1 MSMYAP
7 IDELTPLR
15 LTLVILLLRPPG
27 DDTLRGITWLA
38 AALALALPSLTR
50 SSWTWLTLAALVF
63 ARIAADWPLADN
75 HIYLL
80 GYWCLG
86 VGLCLTLRPPSHASA
101 ASVAT
106 SAIDRR
112 SREAITAADQ
122 PAAKIGAI
130 GAMSRWLVGCT
141 FLCAI
146 VWKGVLAP
154 DFLDARFFRV
164 TLIADERFAD
174 LARSV
179 GGLSDA
185 QLLANRAALA
195 PLPPGQEP
203 LDGPILVE
211 PPALRRLGLVLTW
224 GGIALEASLAWAF
237 LIAWPAALH
246 RGRHVLLAAF
256 ALITYAAAPVAGF
269 GWLLAAMGLAQC
281 DQQQRAL
288 RVLYVAVFAI
298 VTIYA
303 ETPLVHA
310 LLGAI
315 SR

>member
-1 MSMYAP
+1 MYARRSMIDLGP
-7 IDELTPLR
+7 LNLIDEWTPLR

-27 DDTLRGITWLA
+27 EGPLRGITWLA
-38 AALALALPSLTR
+38 AALALALPSLVR
-50 SSWTWLTLAALVF
+50 SSLTWLTLAALVF
-63 ARIAADWPLADN
+63 ARVASDWPLADN

-86 VGLCLTLRPPSHASA
+86 IGLCLAVRPTATANASA
-101 ASVAT
+101 A
-106 SAIDRR
+106 
-112 SREAITAADQ
+112 ITATA
-122 PAAKIGAI
+122 
-130 GAMSRWLVGCT
+130 AMSRWLVGCT

-164 TLIADERFAD
+164 TLVTDERFAD
-174 LARSV
+174 LARAV
-179 GGLSDA
+179 GGLSDT
-185 QLLANRAALA
+185 QLRINRAALE
-195 PLPPGQEP
+195 PLPRGAEP
-203 LDGPILVE
+203 LDGPILAE

-224 GGIALEASLAWAF
+224 GGIALEAAVAWAF
-237 LIAWPAALH
+237 LSAWPASLH

-281 DQQQRAL
+281 ERRQRAPRL
-288 RVLYVAVFAI
+288 LYVAVFAA

-310 LLGAI
+310 LIGTP
-315 SR
+315 

>member
-1 MSMYAP
+1 MRPARL
-7 IDELTPLR
+7 IDEWTPLR

-27 DDTLRGITWLA
+27 EGALRGITWLA
-38 AALALALPSLTR
+38 AALALALPAIGR
-50 SSWTWLTLAALVF
+50 SSLTWLTLAALVL
-63 ARIAADWPLADN
+63 ARLVADWPLADN

-86 VGLCLTLRPPSHASA
+86 VGLCLGLRPANRPSISDPNSTMRATHATHS
-101 ASVAT
+101 T
-106 SAIDRR
+106 
-112 SREAITAADQ
+112 TALA
-122 PAAKIGAI
+122 
-130 GAMSRWLVGCT
+130 AMSRWLVGCT

-154 DFLDARFFRV
+154 DYLDARFFRV

-174 LARSV
+174 LARTA

-185 QLLANRAALA
+185 QLRDNRTALQ
-195 PLPPGQEP
+195 PLPAGAEL

-224 GGIALEASLAWAF
+224 GGIALEAALAWAF
-237 LIAWPAALH
+237 LSAWPAALH

-256 ALITYAAAPVAGF
+256 ALITYGAAPVAGF

-281 DQQQRAL
+281 DRRQHAPRL
-288 RVLYVAVFAI
+288 MYVAVFVV
-298 VTIYA
+298 VTIYT
-303 ETPLVHA
+303 ETPLVSA
-310 LLGAI
+310 LLNAL
-315 SR
+315 

>member
-1 MSMYAP
+1 MSPSGSPRISSSTYP
-7 IDELTPLR
+7 LIDEWTPLH

-27 DDTLRGITWLA
+27 EGVLRGITWLVP
-38 AALALALPSLTR
+38 ALALALPPLARSSLT
-50 SSWTWLTLAALVF
+50 WLLLAALVF
-63 ARIAADWPLADN
+63 ARVAIDWPLADN

-86 VGLCLTLRPPSHASA
+86 VSSCLAVPPRSSTNAIA
-101 ASVAT
+101 AMA
-106 SAIDRR
+106 
-112 SREAITAADQ
+112 
-122 PAAKIGAI
+122 
-130 GAMSRWLVGCT
+130 AMSRWLVGCT

-154 DFLDARFFRV
+154 DFLDGRFFRV
-164 TLIADERFAD
+164 TLLTDDRFAD
-174 LARSV
+174 LARAA

-185 QLLANRAALA
+185 QLRINRAALE
-195 PLPPGQEP
+195 PLPSGADS

-224 GGIALEASLAWAF
+224 GGVALEAALAWAF
-237 LIAWPAALH
+237 LSAWPAALH
-246 RGRHVLLAAF
+246 RGRHLLLAGF
-256 ALITYAAAPVAGF
+256 ALVTYAAAPVAGF

-281 DQQQRAL
+281 EPHQRAL
-288 RVLYVAVFAI
+288 RLLYVAVFAV

-310 LLGAI
+310 LLDAMGSMNAPLP
-315 SR
+315 

>member
-1 MSMYAP
+1 
-7 IDELTPLR
+7 LTPLR

-27 DDTLRGITWLA
+27 DDTLRGITWLT

-86 VGLCLTLRPPSHASA
+86 VGLCLTLRPPSHANT
-101 ASVAT
+101 AT
-106 SAIDRR
+106 A
-112 SREAITAADQ
+112 
-122 PAAKIGAI
+122 
-130 GAMSRWLVGCT
+130 AMSRWLVGCT

-224 GGIALEASLAWAF
+224 GGIALEAALAWAF

-288 RVLYVAVFAI
+288 RLLYVAVFAI

-310 LLGAI
+310 LLGAMM
-315 SR
+315 RP